1 MDTFAGIAQEPIG
14 IDFTGRKL
22 RCDGSKPSC
31 ANCSTRT
38 LKCVYEDHPRRRGP
52 GKAPKG
58 SRIKKSEGKGR
69 RKKGSQAEETSGQ
82 PARLP
87 ERHVF
92 EPPMMLP
99 GHGHPHLSELEAVYA
114 PLPYTDRPSA
124 SNVHREG
131 AEAIPHY
138 QFKSGVFDE
147 GPLWGRKEEGDDE
160 R

>member
-1 MDTFAGIAQEPIG
+1 MDTSLWIGQEPIG
-14 IDFTGRKL
+14 HDLTGRKL
-22 RCDGSKPSC
+22 RCDGTKPSC

-38 LKCVYEDHPRRRGP
+38 LNCEYEDHPRRRGP

-69 RKKGSQAEETSGQ
+69 RKKGTKASDEGQ
-82 PARLP
+82 PSTARLP

-114 PLPYTDRPSA
+114 PFPYTDRPSA

-131 AEAIPHY
+131 AEPYH
-138 QFKSGVFDE
+138 FKSGVFDE
-147 GPLWGRKEEGDDE
+147 GPLWGRKEGE
-160 R
+160 